1 MTPYPSLPKSFKKKF
16 PFTIGTT
23 SFIYPDQ
30 YLPNV
35 RMLGPFLDEIEV
47 LLFESRYP
55 DSLPSEQSIA
65 ELAHAG
71 EELGITYNIHL
82 PADVSLTSAD
92 PAEQKQA
99 AEVLQRFVKQC
110 LPLSPSA
117 FALHLPCD
125 IPLQDKKDIQQWQ
138 KRSANGL
145 AVLLDKV
152 PRSRVLAVETLLYPF
167 NIAEPLIRDFDLSIC
182 MDTGHLMLCG
192 YDVKN
197 FWETHAERIPLM
209 HLNGVRDGKDHLSL
223 DCLSAAQTDIV
234 REILKNF
241 KGVVSLEV
249 FSYKH
254 LLPSLTF
261 LEKIL
266 PENF

>member
-1 MTPYPSLPKSFKKKF
+1 MTAYPPLPKSFKKKY
-16 PFTIGTT
+16 PFSLATT

-47 LLFESRYP
+47 LLFESRWP
-55 DSLPSEQSIA
+55 DSLPPEMMIS
-65 ELAHAG
+65 ELAQAG
-71 EELGITYNIHL
+71 QAFDLTYNIHL
-82 PADVSLTSAD
+82 PTDVSLSDPQASNRKQSA
-92 PAEQKQA
+92 EI
-99 AEVLQRFVKQC
+99 LRSFIRRC

-117 FALHLPCD
+117 FALHLPCEF
-125 IPLQDKKDIQQWQ
+125 PLQDKNDIQQWQ
-138 KRSANGL
+138 KRCADGL
-145 AVLLDKV
+145 AVLLDAV
-152 PRSRVLAVETLLYPF
+152 PDSRMLAVETLMYPF
-167 NIAEPLIRDFDLSIC
+167 EIAESLIREFDLSVC

-192 YDVKN
+192 FDVKT
-197 FWETHAERIPLM
+197 FWERHADRIPLM
-209 HLNGVRDGKDHLSL
+209 HLHGVREGKDHLSL
-223 DCLSAAQTDIV
+223 DNLSAAQADII

-254 LLPSLTF
+254 LLPSLAF

-266 PENF
+266 LSE